1 MRTTIHNARTTDTN
15 VSAPTKQAEGIAAGS
30 SRSAAPAPPK
40 RMDRAFEWL
49 SGLPV
54 WVVVPVMWAVG
65 AALLGSGAL
74 ALWVVG
80 SLVVQ
85 AMAGSL

>member
-1 MRTTIHNARTTDTN
+1 
-15 VSAPTKQAEGIAAGS
+15 
-30 SRSAAPAPPK
+30 
-40 RMDRAFEWL
+40 MDRAFEWL